1 MLKQINLGYTQTN
14 QKPVFRNPSVL
25 KVVYDVE
32 HTQGYQYFIDTNVR
46 TRIGSHK
53 VRVVV
58 FKIAENIYSVRTAV
72 APCTLRYIEE
82 YGVEIAKINNP
93 LAIEMVLL
101 NDLDPKFIVQ

>member
-14 QKPVFRNPSVL
+14 QKPVFRNTSVL
-25 KVVYDVE
+25 KVMYDAE
-32 HTQGYQYFIDTNVR
+32 HVQGAPYFIRSNVKTQIYI
-46 TRIGSHK
+46 TRI
-53 VRVVV
+53 RVVV

-72 APCTLRYIEE
+72 APCTLRYVEE
-82 YGVEIAKINNP
+82 FGVEIAKINNT